1 MLRQRNAGDE
11 KLTDVHRSRTQMQQA
26 IYTHKHHECNAML
39 LYCASAAFMASQVCF
54 ASPKSILVFW

>member
-1 MLRQRNAGDE
+1 
-11 KLTDVHRSRTQMQQA
+11 MQQA